1 MTTEIDDSD
10 NWAAIR
16 YIDQINKKVHY
27 VRLNTVE
34 NFDIQRF
41 REKSREKSQEG
52 KVYNVTVDDDGM
64 ILDGPAQVL
73 FIGESEAELRKVVE
87 NSTTRIEYFNMTRS
101 FAEDLI
107 DNRDNENTR
116 KAEKKASDDIAAK
129 VAAKK
134 RKMRE
139 NFLQTRRE
147 NEMKNVPNSRSHGVQ
162 GVSPDQFSM
171 ADKLN
176 IIAGSLS
183 GPNGVPAQVPIETL
197 LATIQGLQAI
207 ADRAE
212 ANNEATNAASHPNP
226 GQANDPS
233 AYIADGNL
241 NSETSKK
248 ILVEALTS
256 SPIIASCNLRVIPTA
271 GTSRDSIDLDISSVD
286 VAAQVQLPST
296 SRVESNDDNLTSS
309 NGTEDLASTEDDSTS
324 STVNNGSSNTGSMQ
338 NSTPS
343 IRVVR
348 NLQEHFDHRSDSMF
362 DPQRDRRITP
372 SDESS
377 DDDDPLSINS
387 RILKK
392 QKKRFY
398 AKHPEADL
406 KNCVYESR
414 HAFGRII
421 KKQVGEQTVSYINLY
436 YDQTMPLDSWNATKK
451 AGSPGAFVRTMA
463 QGFWTHEVIVYK
475 TVDTVR
481 SRPRK
486 EGEEEIERIPVTPE
500 KKACMFSKPITAS
513 HYMDYCLLRREYS
526 N

>member
-73 FIGESEAELRKVVE
+73 FVG
-87 NSTTRIEYFNMTRS
+87 
-101 FAEDLI
+101 
-107 DNRDNENTR
+107 
-116 KAEKKASDDIAAK
+116 
-129 VAAKK
+129 
-134 RKMRE
+134 
-139 NFLQTRRE
+139 
-147 NEMKNVPNSRSHGVQ
+147 
-162 GVSPDQFSM
+162 
-171 ADKLN
+171 
-176 IIAGSLS
+176 GSLS

-212 ANNEATNAASHPNP
+212 ANNEETNAASHPNP

-271 GTSRDSIDLDISSVD
+271 GTSKDSIDLDISSVD

-406 KNCVYESR
+406 KNCEYESR

-500 KKACMFSKPITAS
+500 KKACMFRAYRRYVRERYQKKNQSIYTNAFITLAI
-513 HYMDYCLLRREYS
+513 M
-526 N
+526 